1 MAAMTTS
8 TGGTTATTTAMR
20 RTSEGDGGEEDAK
33 TAPISGQQTN
43 ATAHAH
49 VAHAHRTRRTHVLIA
64 DDWSGLVSRY
74 GPSGEVLDDYYT
86 YDYASD
92 REFDADDEDD
102 DGGGGDTYGQG
113 AAGGSVYGEFEE
125 MADIHSDYEH
135 MD

>member
-1 MAAMTTS
+1 MVAMATS

-20 RTSEGDGGEEDAK
+20 RASEGDGGEEDAK
-33 TAPISGQQTN
+33 TAPISGQQTY

-49 VAHAHRTRRTHVLIA
+49 IARAHRTHHTHVLMA
-64 DDWSGLVSRY
+64 GLVVSRY

-125 MADIHSDYEH
+125 MADIHSDHEH